1 MDAVLATDRCE
12 LVSLTELTTNVFR
25 QLSIVN
31 SFQHVGQL
39 AVASGKHD
47 FEVIRLA
54 TERGY
59 ATVDDIVSTPI
70 KPDLAGVVKTPVDPP
85 VEKGLTLFGG
95 AVAETMAFSESVGFD
110 PKKIQELCKHFHTDR
125 IGIVRS
131 VCRSTGRFR
140 KDYKTSRF
148 HLKRLLCCF
157 RTQYVTYN
165 FIEFSEGAVVAV
177 TVVWIGV
184 RDGRV
189 EIF

>member
-1 MDAVLATDRCE
+1 MLATDLCE

-31 SFQHVGQL
+31 SFKHVGQL
-39 AVASGKHD
+39 VLDGKADD
-47 FEVIRLA
+47 FRVMMMA

-70 KPDLAGVVKTPVDPP
+70 KPDLASVVKTPVDPP

-110 PKKIQELCKHFHTDR
+110 PEKIQQLCKHFRTDR

-148 HLKRLLCCF
+148 PLKRLLCCF
-157 RTQYVTYN
+157 RTQHITYN